1 MKPRK
6 RWIYWIPAGFVLLTV
21 TPVVALRWLPV
32 PTSSVILQ
40 RTLSEGLHQHY
51 QWTRLEQIAPAMGLA
66 VVAAEDQKFPEHAGF
81 DLQAIHNAI
90 RHNEQGGPL
99 HGASTIS
106 QQVARN
112 LFLWQGRNWLR
123 KGLETWMTILIE
135 TFWSKQRILEVY
147 LNIAETGPQTFGVQ
161 AAAQRFLGIPAAR
174 LNREDA
180 ALIAAV
186 LPNPRRML
194 VARPSAYVLSRRDE
208 ILQQMN
214 RLGSGYLHG
223 ILPAAGP

>member
-1 MKPRK
+1 MKPLK
-6 RWIYWIPAGFVLLTV
+6 KWIWWIPAGFLLLTAV
-21 TPVVALRWLPV
+21 PVVALRWLPV
-32 PTSSVILQ
+32 PTSSVILT
-40 RTLSEGLHQHY
+40 RTLTEGQRQHY
-51 QWTRLEQIAPAMGLA
+51 QWTRLARIAPAMGLA

-81 DLQAIHNAI
+81 DLDAIHDAI
-90 RHNEQGGPL
+90 VNNERGGRL

-112 LFLWQGRNWLR
+112 LFLWQGRNWIR
-123 KGLETWMTILIE
+123 KGLETWMTVLIE
-135 TFWSKQRILEVY
+135 TFWPKWRILEVY

-161 AAAQRFLGIPAAR
+161 AAAQRFLGTSAAR
-174 LNREDA
+174 LDREEA

-194 VARPSAYVLSRRDE
+194 IARPSAYVLSRRNQ
-208 ILQQMN
+208 ILQQMD

-223 ILPAAGP
+223 ILPGAGT